1 LDCSRLSRPAGTS
14 SNAMETKEEQHVGV
28 GKTMVKKKGKD
39 DKK

>member
-1 LDCSRLSRPAGTS
+1 
-14 SNAMETKEEQHVGV
+14 METKEEQHVGV